1 MKDII
6 RVTIKSLEAQ
16 MEKIEEI
23 LKSKVKENK

>member
-6 RVTIKSLEAQ
+6 RVTIKALEAQ
-16 MEKIEEI
+16 MDKIEEI

>member
-6 RVTIKSLEAQ
+6 RVTIKSLEDQ
-16 MEKIEEI
+16 MKKIEEI